1 MDFTISP
8 RVEDYR
14 ARIAAFVDAHILP
27 LEADPAAYD
36 GHGNIGL
43 AELARLRG
51 LAREQ
56 GLWCLQLK
64 PETGGAGLDKVGMA
78 VCYEAM
84 NRSIFG
90 PVVFNSA
97 APDDGNMMV
106 LERVATPRPEGA
118 LARSDRA
125 RRGPLGLRHDRAASR
140 RRLRSRDDP
149 DPGRAARRHLRGHGP
164 QVVHHRRR
172 GGRALHPDGADLR
185 RPAQG
190 PDRLPVPQGPAR
202 LGDPAPHPDHG
213 ARGARRPLRAAVR
226 RPGDPGRERP
236 DARGRRPEADAD
248 PPRARRG

>member
-1 MDFTISP
+1 MDFTISS

-14 ARIAAFVDAHILP
+14 ARIAAFVDAHIVP
-27 LEADPAAYD
+27 LESKPAAYD

-51 LAREQ
+51 LAKAE

-106 LERVATPRPEGA
+106 LE
-118 LARSDRA
+118 LS
-125 RRGPLGLRHDRAASR
+125 LIHIS
-140 RRLRSRDDP
+140 
-149 DPGRAARRHLRGHGP
+149 
-164 QVVHHRRR
+164 
-172 GGRALHPDGADLR
+172 
-185 RPAQG
+185 QG
-190 PDRLPVPQGPAR
+190 I
-202 LGDPAPHPDHG
+202 
-213 ARGARRPLRAAVR
+213 VR
-226 RPGDPGRERP
+226 
-236 DARGRRPEADAD
+236 
-248 PPRARRG
+248 